1 MSDAG
6 FAAAYRGAPPWEIGR
21 PQPAVVALAGRGG
34 FTGQVLDVGCG
45 TGENTLYLAGLGHP
59 VLGIDGT
66 PAAIERARTKA
77 SQRGVTAEFAV
88 ADAFGLAALHRRFD
102 VVLDSAF
109 LHVLPGSGARRAYAD
124 QLAAVVIPGGRVH
137 LLEISE
143 ADVKL
148 FPSMTRAELTGAFG
162 EGWSA
167 PEVSTDSY
175 AVTTGDVPAWLVT
188 VRREGE
194 HDE

>member
-34 FTGQVLDVGCG
+34 FAGRVLDVGCG

-66 PAAIERARTKA
+66 PAAIERARSKA
-77 SQRGVTAEFAV
+77 SQRGSTAEFAV

-102 VVLDSAF
+102 VALDSAF
-109 LHVLPGSGARRAYAD
+109 LHVLSGSRARRAYID

-148 FPSMTRAELTGAFG
+148 VPSMTRAEITGAFG

-167 PEVSTDSY
+167 PEISTESY
-175 AVTTGDVPAWLVT
+175 AVTTGDIPAWLVT